1 MADAVWPAELPQEP
15 LLAGLS
21 ENPPYPT
28 VRTKMSVGPDKVRN
42 RAAADVTTFPM
53 AISLT
58 RDQVAILDDF
68 YRVTTLF
75 GANAFEWKH
84 PRTGNPIDYRFT
96 GPPSFTPKA
105 PRQNGTVDR
114 WGASFELE
122 AMPGTEQGSSPPPI
136 DPPPEVEAEPFDFF
150 AIEGGGGVALNDF
163 LPPDDPDTPAVV
175 ADDQP
180 YIFGFGDE
188 FASPVGLPIFSS
200 DDTSGAPN
208 SVVGAEASVVS
219 NDTI

>member
-42 RAAADVTTFPM
+42 RAAADVTLFPM
-53 AISLT
+53 GLTLT
-58 RDQVAILDDF
+58 RDQVAILDEF

-75 GANAFEWKH
+75 GALAFEWKH
-84 PRTGNPIDYRFT
+84 PRTANQIDYRFT
-96 GPPSFTPKA
+96 GPPVFTPKA

-122 AMPGTEQGSSPPPI
+122 AMPGTEQGAAPPPI
-136 DPPPEVEAEPFDFF
+136 DPPPEVAAEPFDFF
-150 AIEGGGGVALNDF
+150 TMEVGGGNALSDF
-163 LPPDDPDTPAVV
+163 IPFDDPDTPAVEV
-175 ADDQP
+175 DDQP
-180 YIFGFGDE
+180 YIFGYGDE
-188 FASPVGLPIFSS
+188 FSSPVGQPIFSS
-200 DDTSGAPN
+200 DDTSGTPTA
-208 SVVGAEASVVS
+208 VGGTEASVITS
-219 NDTI
+219 DSF